1 MVGQPETQ
9 ETIMADQKKRGFHA
23 LEQRIHQMEE
33 EDSKKQQQ
41 ANPPREGQQPRSE
54 PGEPKPRK

>member
-1 MVGQPETQ
+1 
-9 ETIMADQKKRGFHA
+9 MAEQKKRGFHA

-33 EDSKKQQQ
+33 EDSKKQQH
-41 ANPPREGQQPRSE
+41 ANAPQQGQQPPRSE